1 MATLK
6 TRIQLKY
13 DTLAN
18 WSKTDVAG
26 KGGNLVLKAGEV
38 GFVQVPTGATAEQ
51 VTPPAVLMKVGD
63 GSTAFK
69 DLPWVSGAAADVY
82 AWAKASTKPTYQ
94 YSEIKNTPTIPTV
107 NNPTITITQG
117 GTTKG
122 SFTLN
127 QSGEQTIAL
136 TDNNT
141 NQTVKVGTT
150 TFGNSDAVEIK
161 AGTNITVSAD
171 TTNKTITIN
180 GKADSAINSLIDTK
194 INALDVGDSAET
206 NKYVTAVSETNGKI
220 SVSRK
225 QIAYSEISGTPTI
238 PTVGN
243 GALTIK
249 VGNDGTTSGSGTFTA
264 NQSGASTITLPVYT
278 KTEVDAK
285 IVAAVQYLGT
295 VASATELAAL
305 SPNSIGDFCRVST
318 AFDSYHIGDLLLCKT
333 LKTSSAAATW
343 DVIHGE
349 VDKDTWVAN
358 SASAAGYVAKG
369 SGQANKVW
377 KTDASGNPAWRDD
390 ANTNTAHQHAGE
402 NGVEITGGNV
412 GGTSGTCTYRAALKD
427 FTKNTAEIGGKL
439 YAVQLDK
446 NGKLAV
452 NVPWTDT
459 NTDTNTSHNHSVGV
473 GLVGS
478 GSAGTSSGTYTYKVA
493 LADETQNAN
502 ASLSKPSAN
511 ANRLYPVEL
520 DKNGKLAVTVPWSD
534 TNTNTWRPVQVNG
547 TQIMDGTAG
556 SPNPLSFING
566 TNTTV
571 STTAGKIQI
580 NAVDTKPSNAALKDA
595 SGATI
600 FTANQS
606 TDVQILVIDCG
617 SSTDVI

>member
-51 VTPPAVLMKVGD
+51 VIPPAVLMKVGD
-63 GSTAFK
+63 GTTAFK

-82 AWAKASTKPTYQ
+82 PWAKAATKPSYN
-94 YSEIKNTPTIPTV
+94 YSEIKNTPTIPSV
-107 NNPTITITQG
+107 SNAKITFSQG
-117 GTTKG
+117 GVNKG

-127 QSGEQTIAL
+127 QGSDATIQL
-136 TDNNT
+136 TDNDT
-141 NQTVKVGTT
+141 NQKVKVGTD
-150 TFGNSDAVEIK
+150 TFTDNAIVEIK
-161 AGTNITVSAD
+161 GGTNVSIIAD
-171 TTNKTITIN
+171 TTENTITIN
-180 GKADSAINSLIDTK
+180 GKSDTDINSLITTK
-194 INALDVGDSAET
+194 INDLDVSDVAQT

-220 SVSRK
+220 AVSRK
-225 QIAYSEISGTPTI
+225 QISYNELSDKPTI
-238 PTVGN
+238 PSVGN

-249 VGNDGTTSGSGTFTA
+249 VGSDGTTSGTGSFTA
-264 NQSGASTITLPVYT
+264 NQSTAATITLPVYT
-278 KTEVDAK
+278 KEEVDAK
-285 IVAAVQYLGT
+285 VVGAVQYLGT

-305 SPNSIGDFCRVST
+305 NPDSVGDFCRVST
-318 AFDSYHIGDLLLCKT
+318 AFGSYHVGDLLLCKT
-333 LKTSSAAATW
+333 LKSGNTAATW
-343 DVIHGE
+343 DVVHGE
-349 VDKDTWVAN
+349 IDKNTWTAN
-358 SASAAGYVAKG
+358 SASADGYVAKG
-369 SGQANKVW
+369 NGHANKVW

-390 ANTNTAHQHAGE
+390 ANTNTAHSHTGSD
-402 NGVEITGGNV
+402 GIEISSSTT
-412 GGTSGTCTYRAALKD
+412 GGTSGTVNYRAALKD
-427 FTKNTAEIGGKL
+427 YTKNSAAIGGKL
-439 YAVQLDK
+439 YAVQLDS

-459 NTDTNTSHNHSVGV
+459 NTDTNTSHEHSAGV

-478 GSAGTSSGTYTYKVA
+478 GSAGISSGTYTYKVA
-493 LADETQNAN
+493 LADETKNTF
-502 ASLSKPSAN
+502 SALKKQMDD
-511 ANRLYPVEL
+511 ANRLYPVQL
-520 DKNGKLAVTVPWSD
+520 DKDGKLAVAVPWYD
-534 TNTNTWRPVQVNG
+534 NNTWRFVKVND
-547 TQIMDGTAG
+547 TVLYDN
-556 SPNPLSFING
+556 SPTMSNVLAFKNG

-571 STTAGKIQI
+571 VVDAMTKAIQI
-580 NAVDTKPSNAALKDA
+580 NATDTKPANAALKDA